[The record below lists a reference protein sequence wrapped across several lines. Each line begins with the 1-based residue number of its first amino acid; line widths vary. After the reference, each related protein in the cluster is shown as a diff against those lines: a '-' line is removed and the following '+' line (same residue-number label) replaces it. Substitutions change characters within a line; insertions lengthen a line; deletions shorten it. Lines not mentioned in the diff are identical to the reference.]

1 MRLFIAEKPSLA
13 RAIAAVLPQPQKAS
27 RLYIEAGNDVV
38 AWAAGH
44 LLEQAMPEQYD
55 EKYKRWNLADL
66 PIIPEEWKMLVKKE
80 SKDLFDNLKAL
91 LKKAESVVNAG
102 DCDREGQLL
111 IDEILEYC
119 KYNGPVQRILIS
131 DTNPDAVRKALA
143 ELKPNDDFRGD
154 RDAARARSQADW
166 LHGMN
171 MTRLYTKLAEKNGY
185 DRGPL
190 RIGRVKTPVTALVA
204 TSPSSCRTTSTC
216 RPASPPRWMERRSSL
231 PAAGFWRRAGRQL
244 RGTNRKRMTPR
255 RGRRKSRLPFRS

>member
-119 KYNGPVQRILIS
+119 KYKGPVQRILIS

-143 ELKPNDDFRGD
+143 ELKPNEDFRG
-154 RDAARARSQADW
+154 
-166 LHGMN
+166 
-171 MTRLYTKLAEKNGY
+171 
-185 DRGPL
+185 
-190 RIGRVKTPVTALVA
+190 
-204 TSPSSCRTTSTC
+204 
-216 RPASPPRWMERRSSL
+216 
-231 PAAGFWRRAGRQL
+231 
-244 RGTNRKRMTPR
+244 
-255 RGRRKSRLPFRS
+255 